1 MSVIRVN
8 QITNRTNSGG
18 PVISGLTTVGVV
30 TSGVSIG
37 VTNLYVEQINFGQT
51 GILTAAVSMGTTDLY
66 VSGTAFGNL
75 TGDVTGDVTGNA
87 DTATVATTL
96 TVGNEGGDIQCFP
109 LFTTSATGNLEVKS
123 NAKISFDSADGTLV
137 ATAFSGTQL
146 NVSQASVSGV
156 STFTGNVDLNGG
168 IDING
173 NTTGLNVTGFSTF
186 ASIYY
191 SGS

>member
-18 PVISGLTTVGVV
+18 PIISGLTTVGVV

-51 GILTAAVSMGTTDLY
+51 GILTAAVSLGTTDLY

-87 DTATVATTL
+87 DTATVATIL
-96 TVGNEGGDIQCFP
+96 TVGN
-109 LFTTSATGNLEVKS
+109 
-123 NAKISFDSADGTLV
+123 
-137 ATAFSGTQL
+137 
-146 NVSQASVSGV
+146 
-156 STFTGNVDLNGG
+156 
-168 IDING
+168 
-173 NTTGLNVTGFSTF
+173 
-186 ASIYY
+186 
-191 SGS
+191 